1 MAEYLPVKTPG
12 EALVHT
18 ASATITGGS
27 LVAVSGN
34 DTVATAGAG
43 VATWLGVAAFDV
55 VTGDRL
61 TVYTGGVQELRA
73 PSAVAAGALVE
84 AAAAGAV
91 ATAGATPAN
100 GAVVGIAVSAS
111 ANGTVRVKLNR

>member
-12 EALVHT
+12 QALVHS

-34 DTVATAGAG
+34 DTVATAGAN
-43 VATWLGVAAFDV
+43 VVTWLGVAAFDV
-55 VTGDRL
+55 ATGDRL
-61 TVYTGGVQELRA
+61 TIYTGGVQELKA
-73 PSAVAAGALVE
+73 SGAIVAGALVE
-84 AAAAGAV
+84 SAAAGAV

-100 GAVVGIAVSAS
+100 GAVVGLAVSTA
-111 ANGTVRVKLNR
+111 ANGTVRVKLAR